1 MTKATELVSRTLL
14 LLTLL
19 CGLIVTAALAESG
32 TNSVTFGGPFTLT
45 ASDGSTKTDESF
57 RGRWMLVYFG
67 YTHCPNICPM
77 TLSAISRALDTL
89 GPLGANVQ
97 PLYITIDPERDT
109 PEQMG
114 EYTRAFDPRIL
125 GLTGTPQAIALVA
138 KEYRVFYEKVAGQTR
153 DEYSMMHSSYIYVMD
168 SNGRYVTLITQS
180 EDPAAIVERMRELLT
195 TAPPRGL
202 NN

>member
-1 MTKATELVSRTLL
+1 MTKGTGLVSKTLL

-19 CGLIVTAALAESG
+19 CGSIVAAASDERG
-32 TNSVTFGGPFTLT
+32 TSVERFGGSFTLT

-77 TLSAISRALDTL
+77 TLSAISRAIDTL

-97 PLYITIDPERDT
+97 PIYITIDPERDT

-114 EYTRAFDPRIL
+114 EYTRAFDPRIV

-138 KEYRVFYEKVAGQTR
+138 KEYRVFYQKVAGQNR
-153 DEYSMMHSSYIYVMD
+153 DDYSMTHSSYIYVMD
-168 SNGRYVTLITQS
+168 PNGRYVTLITQS
-180 EDPAAIVERMRELLT
+180 EDPAAIAERMRQLLT
-195 TAPPRGL
+195 TAGPRGL

>member
-1 MTKATELVSRTLL
+1 MTKATGLVSRTLL

-19 CGLIVTAALAESG
+19 YGSIVTAALAESG

-89 GPLGANVQ
+89 GPRGANVQ
-97 PLYITIDPERDT
+97 PVYITIDPERDT

-114 EYTRAFDPRIL
+114 EYTRAFDPRIV

-153 DEYSMMHSSYIYVMD
+153 DDYSMMHSSYIYVMD
-168 SNGRYVTLITQS
+168 PNGRYVTLITQS

-195 TAPPRGL
+195 TVAPRGL

>member
-1 MTKATELVSRTLL
+1 MSKAAGLVSRTLL

-19 CGLIVTAALAESG
+19 CGSIVTAALAESG

-97 PLYITIDPERDT
+97 PVYITIDPERDT

-114 EYTRAFDPRIL
+114 EYTRAFDSRIV

-138 KEYRVFYEKVAGQTR
+138 KKYRVFYEKVAGQTR
-153 DEYSMMHSSYIYVMD
+153 DDYSMMHSSYIYVMD
-168 SNGRYVTLITQS
+168 PNGRYVTLITQS

-195 TAPPRGL
+195 TVAPRGL

>member
-1 MTKATELVSRTLL
+1 VLQGTGLVSKTLL

-19 CGLIVTAALAESG
+19 CGSIVNAASVERG
-32 TNSVTFGGPFTLT
+32 TNSAGFGGPFTLT

-57 RGRWMLVYFG
+57 RGRWMLIYFG

-89 GPLGANVQ
+89 GSRGANVQ
-97 PLYITIDPERDT
+97 PVYITIDPERDT

-114 EYTRAFDPRIL
+114 EYTRAFDPRIV

-138 KEYRVFYEKVAGQTR
+138 KEYRVFYQKLPGRTR
-153 DEYSMMHSSYIYVMD
+153 DDYSMMHSSYIYVMD
-168 SNGRYVTLITQS
+168 PNGQYVTLITQS
-180 EDPAAIVERMRELLT
+180 EDAAAIAERMREVLP
-195 TAPPRGL
+195 TAVP
-202 NN
+202 

>member
-1 MTKATELVSRTLL
+1 MTQGTELVSRTLL

-19 CGLIVTAALAESG
+19 CGFTVNAALAEGG
-32 TNSVTFGGPFTLT
+32 TNVVSFGGPFTLT

-89 GPLGANVQ
+89 GPLSAKVQ
-97 PLYITIDPERDT
+97 PVYISIDPERDS

-114 EYTRAFDPRIL
+114 EYTKAFDPRIL
-125 GLTGTPQAIALVA
+125 GLTGTPQAIASAA
-138 KEYRVFYEKVAGQTR
+138 KEYRVFYKKIAGQTR
-153 DEYSMMHSSYIYVMD
+153 DDYSMMHSSYIYVMD
-168 SNGRYVTLITQS
+168 PDGRYVTLITQS
-180 EDPAAIVERMRELLT
+180 EDPAAITGRMRELLT
-195 TAPPRGL
+195 TGIPRRL